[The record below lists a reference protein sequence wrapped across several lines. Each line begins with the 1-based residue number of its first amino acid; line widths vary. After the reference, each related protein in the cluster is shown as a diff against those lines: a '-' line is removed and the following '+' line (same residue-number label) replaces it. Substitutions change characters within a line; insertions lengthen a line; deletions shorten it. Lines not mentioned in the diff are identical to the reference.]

1 MNDDKE
7 YITRKEL
14 EELLDETKKENK
26 LVKACNIFLTVI
38 SVILLTSSLISLVAE
53 YKYLEE
59 ATELADT
66 VNESYKKVSVQVEN
80 MKSKIDCHDEACDKF
95 MELYLYSNLN
105 DLVTTWGKPNA
116 SK

>member
-1 MNDDKE
+1 MNEDKE

-14 EELLDETKKENK
+14 EELLNETKKENK
-26 LVKACNIFLTVI
+26 LVKACNIFLSI
-38 SVILLTSSLISLVAE
+38 FSVLLLTSSLISLITE

-66 VNESYKKVSVQVEN
+66 INESYEKVSVQVQN
-80 MKSKIDCHDEACDKF
+80 MKSKIACHDEACDKF